1 MYYVY
6 SFVVIAASTWL
17 LLYFIHL
24 RNYIVW
30 ADETIDKYDKL
41 AQDQQ
46 DLLMKMCNELEKEID
61 KNK

>member
-17 LLYFIHL
+17 LLYFNHL
-24 RNYIVW
+24 RNYIAW